1 MQQQLN
7 VLIQDNNPINSR
19 PENNMIIPPIVTQNA
34 PERDQE
40 AQKDIEGEFGIS
52 LPSLDDSQIAQKVE
66 QVI

>member
-1 MQQQLN
+1 MEQQLKII
-7 VLIQDNNPINSR
+7 IQDNNPENIR
-19 PENNMIIPPIVTQNA
+19 LENNMIIPPIVTQNA

>member
-40 AQKDIEGEFGIS
+40 AQKDIEGEFNIS